1 MVETVDPGSRNEPSE
16 AQRLAEASTKAFISA
31 KIVRADTGQQA
42 EALASAQELAGLSAL
57 AEAYQYLQRV
67 VGIIAVS
74 LPPVVA
80 LGNLAFGGEMKGSIS
95 AYYYTRMGNVFVG
108 SLCALAVFF
117 LSYNY
122 KPLPGFELDHL
133 LARFASAAAVGVALF
148 PTTSDAANAS
158 GGEKTVAVVHLICAG
173 TLFLLLAF
181 FSLFLFT
188 KSDESKPMSD
198 QKRRRNLV
206 YRTCGIIITAA
217 IVLVG
222 VSNIVTPPSSLHSLF
237 WLETIAVIAFGVSW
251 LVKGGF
257 LGILADP
264 PRPAPVPPT
273 PSPSPTP

>member
-1 MVETVDPGSRNEPSE
+1 MVETVDPGFREEPTE
-16 AQRLAEASTKAFISA
+16 AGRLAKISA
-31 KIVRADTGQQA
+31 VAFRAAQDVKADPGEQA
-42 EALASAQELAGLSAL
+42 AALATAQQMAGLSAL

-80 LGNLAFGGEMKGSIS
+80 LGNFAFGGELKGSIS

-122 KPLPGFELDHL
+122 KPLPGFGLDHL

-148 PTTSDAANAS
+148 PTASEAAHAS
-158 GGEKTVAVVHLICAG
+158 GGEKTVAFIHLACAG
-173 TLFLLLAF
+173 TLFVLLGF
-181 FSLFLFT
+181 FSFFLFT
-188 KSDESKPMSD
+188 KSDATKPMSD
-198 QKRRRNLV
+198 QKRRRNVV
-206 YRTCGIIITAA
+206 YRTCGLIIGAA
-217 IVLVG
+217 IVLVV
-222 VSNIVTPPSSLHSLF
+222 VSNLVTPPSSLHSLF

-264 PRPAPVPPT
+264 PAPE
-273 PSPSPTP
+273 

>member
-1 MVETVDPGSRNEPSE
+1 MVETVDPGSRDEPSE
-16 AQRLAEASTKAFISA
+16 AGRLAEMSSAAFQAAA
-31 KIVRADTGQQA
+31 KDVRAAPA
-42 EALASAQELAGLSAL
+42 EAAETLAAAQELAGLSAL
-57 AEAYQYLQRV
+57 AAAYQYLQRV
-67 VGIIAVS
+67 VGIIAVL

-80 LGNLAFGGEMKGSIS
+80 IGNFAFGGELMGSIS

-122 KPLPGFELDHL
+122 RPLPGFELDHL

-148 PTTSDAANAS
+148 PTASDAATAS
-158 GGEKTVAVVHLICAG
+158 GGEKVVAVVHLACAC
-173 TLFLLLAF
+173 TLFVLLAF

-188 KSDESKPMSD
+188 KSADSKPMSD

-206 YRTCGIIITAA
+206 YRTCGLIISAA
-217 IVLVG
+217 IVLVV
-222 VSNIVTPPSSLHSLF
+222 VSNVVKPPSSLHALF
-237 WLETIAVIAFGVSW
+237 WLETTAVIAFGVSW

-264 PRPAPVPPT
+264 PAPPPPPAP
-273 PSPSPTP
+273 

>member
-1 MVETVDPGSRNEPSE
+1 MVETVDPGSREEPTE
-16 AQRLAEASTKAFISA
+16 AGRLAEMSRNAFVAA
-31 KIVRADTGQQA
+31 KIVRAETQQSA
-42 EALASAQELAGLSAL
+42 GLADAQELAGLSAL

-67 VGIIAVS
+67 VGIIAVL
-74 LPPVVA
+74 LPPVVVT
-80 LGNLAFGGEMKGSIS
+80 GNAAFGGEFKGSIS

-122 KPLPGFELDHL
+122 KPLPGFGLDHL

-148 PTTSDAANAS
+148 PTTSDAAHAT
-158 GGEKTVAVVHLICAG
+158 GGEKFVSGVHLACAC

-198 QKRRRNLV
+198 QKRRRNIV
-206 YRTCGIIITAA
+206 YRTCGLIITAA
-217 IVLVG
+217 IVLVV
-222 VSNIVTPPSSLHSLF
+222 VSNLVKPPSSLHSLF
-237 WLETIAVIAFGVSW
+237 WLETTAVIAFGVSW

-264 PRPAPVPPT
+264 KPAP
-273 PSPSPTP
+273 